1 MFGEAGEDLLIVNRL
16 PSLMLLRDRLDD
28 GTPALVRDTV
38 DLDGGAGTDNYVVN
52 TWGSDAAGAHDY
64 IVNVFDSGAPDD
76 GADVLTINGGDAAD
90 VFLLRRA
97 SALLEGVSAPSTAN
111 TPAFVALLHGT
122 LEDVRNQVRQDI
134 ERVNYDENVNGRLI
148 VQGGAG
154 DDYFA
159 SDDNSAI
166 TTLDG
171 GAGNDTFQIGQVF
184 GSPRISAPAGTSPAS
199 VAPGNE
205 FFTVET
211 TRGWLS
217 RGATFPLTVYGG
229 TGNDQITVYSN
240 KAELR
245 LEGNAG
251 NDAFVIRAFALVS
264 GLGVSTEGKTQ
275 AIAGEGE
282 DTIQYNINA
291 PVDVD
296 GGPGFDKV
304 VVLGTELNDNF
315 VITDEGVFGAG
326 LNVRFTG
333 VEAVEVDGLEG
344 DDDFFIQGTRQGFV
358 TTGWVRSR

>member
-1 MFGEAGEDLLIVNRL
+1 
-16 PSLMLLRDRLDD
+16 
-28 GTPALVRDTV
+28 
-38 DLDGGAGTDNYVVN
+38 
-52 TWGSDAAGAHDY
+52 
-64 IVNVFDSGAPDD
+64 
-76 GADVLTINGGDAAD
+76 VLTINGGDAAD

-282 DTIQYNINA
+282 D
-291 PVDVD
+291 
-296 GGPGFDKV
+296 
-304 VVLGTELNDNF
+304 
-315 VITDEGVFGAG
+315 
-326 LNVRFTG
+326 
-333 VEAVEVDGLEG
+333 
-344 DDDFFIQGTRQGFV
+344 DFFSQGTRQGFV
-358 TTGWVRSR
+358 TTIVGGLGNDTFSVAGDVTQTIISRDLEGRSALINHGVRSATDPLYDGLLAPGVALHVADAALGQIVITESGGTTTVIESAPSFTDTYQVALSTMPTAPVFITVSAGGAPSEEAAAGPKT